1 MSHVTCISIDY
12 SRQQQP
18 AKDKKAAVFAS
29 EPHTQGTRWTE
40 KLTRRVADLGQ
51 LNSSRCRQE
60 RQEDKLPLL
69 TSNSQLMEEP
79 IKEAPHCL
87 SALASC
93 RAAQARRSSSRPRS
107 KGTAVGSRGPVWRP
121 AGSRAAAPAR
131 FDIGRGV
138 VDEGNEAKIEQDFDT
153 CSDDFRSKKDPQM
166 SSKS

>member
-1 MSHVTCISIDY
+1 MGAPFDIEGHLLSLVHHLVVACHLY
-12 SRQQQP
+12 LHRLQQ
-18 AKDKKAAVFAS
+18 ATAAS
-29 EPHTQGTRWTE
+29 
-40 KLTRRVADLGQ
+40 KGQ
-51 LNSSRCRQE
+51 EGCRFRINSSRCRQE

-93 RAAQARRSSSRPRS
+93 RAAQARRSSSRSRS

-131 FDIGRGV
+131 FGIDGG
-138 VDEGNEAKIEQDFDT
+138 GW
-153 CSDDFRSKKDPQM
+153 
-166 SSKS
+166 

>member
-18 AKDKKAAVFAS
+18 ASKDKKATVFAS
-29 EPHTQGTRWTE
+29 EPRTQGIRWTE
-40 KLTRRVADLGQ
+40 ELTRRAADLGQ

-60 RQEDKLPLL
+60 RQEDKLPLH

-79 IKEAPHCL
+79 IKETPHCL
-87 SALASC
+87 SAPASC

-131 FDIGRGV
+131 FDIDGGGV
-138 VDEGNEAKIEQDFDT
+138 GEGNEAKIAQDFGPGAAQRA
-153 CSDDFRSKKDPQM
+153 SAASIF
-166 SSKS
+166 